1 MLIAR
6 GTRLRAG
13 AGMTNKSSPPRDLC
27 PDCFSLFRYN
37 NSPTM
42 NKPIIEI
49 LHSRRSIRLYR
60 PDPVPELIIR
70 RILEAAHAAPSA
82 HNTRPWRFVVL
93 QDAAV
98 RRTLAERM
106 AEAYARDA
114 EADGQP
120 PDAIRARNDRSITR
134 ISGAPLA
141 ILALLDEA
149 CLPEQAGRRMEGERL
164 LLEQSVAAAV
174 QNLLLAVQAEGL
186 GGCWICAPVFCPQAV
201 CGALGLPESWVAQ
214 ALILAGYPAE
224 EPGKPDGRALD
235 EVVLWR

>member
-1 MLIAR
+1 M
-6 GTRLRAG
+6 
-13 AGMTNKSSPPRDLC
+13 
-27 PDCFSLFRYN
+27 N
-37 NSPTM
+37 NPKIDFLT
-42 NKPIIEI
+42 
-49 LHSRRSIRLYR
+49 SRRSIRQYK
-60 PDPVPELIIR
+60 PDPVPEPIIR

-93 QDAAV
+93 QDPAV

-106 AEAYARDA
+106 AEAYAQDA

-120 PDAIRARNDRSITR
+120 PDAIRARNERSVNR
-134 ISGAPLA
+134 LSGAPLA

-149 CLPEQAGRRMEGERL
+149 CLPEQAGRRTEGERL
-164 LLEQSVAAAV
+164 LLEQSAAAAV

-186 GGCWICAPVFCPQAV
+186 GGCWICAPAFCPQAV
-201 CGALGLPESWVAQ
+201 REALELPESWVAQ

-224 EPGKPDGRALD
+224 EPRRPDGRALD